1 MHIIHLSRFAQP
13 RLSGSTFALL
23 QSGTQA
29 TPVPLFRLLA
39 RLPSGC
45 SHAPLLLCF
54 LLPTPNLGCPF
65 KESKRLLPSLR
76 NCSPLLKLIL
86 GKFRKK
92 LFSSTALP
100 TNSSLS
106 AILRESAAAS
116 PRFAYAVILTLP
128 PRVSQ
133 NTPTQTS
140 RLIDALPPTT

>member
-1 MHIIHLSRFAQP
+1 MLSLPYWAEPLRCSS
-13 RLSGSTFALL
+13 RALKL
-23 QSGTQA
+23 L
-29 TPVPLFRLLA
+29 LFRFFTCSPASLQAARMLL
-39 RLPSGC
+39 C
-45 SHAPLLLCF
+45 CFCF

-116 PRFAYAVILTLP
+116 PRFAYAIILTLP

-133 NTPTQTS
+133 NTPTQIT
-140 RLIDALPPTT
+140 RLINALHPAT